1 MIKVAKPGGS
11 EGGSITTTAEGAKV
25 QPAGVVK
32 DANPGLAPGPGAGKQ
47 GKGNRSR
54 NNSFGEGKPR
64 VSAKCKI
71 EDL

>member
-11 EGGSITTTAEGAKV
+11 EGGSTTTATDGAKV
-25 QPAGVVK
+25 QPGVVK

-64 VSAKCKI
+64 VSREC
-71 EDL
+71 